1 MCFTWWVFQG
11 AVNWHGSGLKVRP
24 DVPSTLRTLSFCVLP
39 RLLVCCQ
46 PTKAEH
52 SGARYFGYAGP
63 GICILLGS
71 RLAILPFQNTSAPTY
86 AFSDDRKK
94 TWGNG
99 NKMYTLFMLKKA
111 QYNGIINKP

>member
-11 AVNWHGSGLKVRP
+11 ANNWHSSGLKVRP
-24 DVPSTLRTLSFCVLP
+24 DVPLMCFRVLP

-71 RLAILPFQNTSAPTY
+71 RLAILPSLSKHFCTY
-86 AFSDDRKK
+86 I
-94 TWGNG
+94 
-99 NKMYTLFMLKKA
+99 YLFR
-111 QYNGIINKP
+111 